1 MVYKQTIQQD
11 YVFTGMIEDSLITQ
25 KNENKYL
32 IYDNDLS
39 VQDLMGDDP
48 VIFYAP
54 KWDYELI
61 NTDQA
66 FEPYITQ
73 DNGDTVLHE
82 DILAILP
89 IYGYIHSGASINAGY
104 NRYHCVWD
112 SGLIGYAY
120 ITQDMAKEHGLDITN
135 VEELENI
142 IISTT
147 DCIDKIY
154 EGDVYSVVC
163 EYLDND
169 NVVTDYDMYCGIIG
183 YDHALKVLKED
194 F

>member
-1 MVYKQTIQQD
+1 MVYKQTTQQD
-11 YVFTGMIEDSLITQ
+11 YVFTDIIKDSLIAK

-39 VQDLMGDDP
+39 IKDLMGDSP
-48 VIFYAP
+48 VIYHAP
-54 KWDYELI
+54 NWNHELI
-61 NTDQA
+61 NADLG
-66 FEPYITQ
+66 FNPYI
-73 DNGDTVLHE
+73 DKNVLHE

-169 NVVTDYDMYCGIIG
+169 NVVIDYETYGGIIG